1 MTVPPI
7 SSILGTLV
15 LCWVQISQYAQLGGN
30 SNLDPGAQA
39 TGRVGISPDFP
50 QDKPVETGGVHHS
63 DALHH
68 GSADLHAPE
77 APADETQ
84 PLDGPLEV
92 EDLQHGAPGDE
103 GVDVPVLHDDAAD
116 AELAEVGEGGAFEA
130 RRARELPEA
139 KVEAGEGGHPEER
152 VGEEHLPRGGAVDED
167 ELLDALGGKEAEP
180 ALEVRLARVHEAGHE
195 VGAAEGP
202 RLRATRRR

>member
-1 MTVPPI
+1 M
-7 SSILGTLV
+7 
-15 LCWVQISQYAQLGGN
+15 
-30 SNLDPGAQA
+30 
-39 TGRVGISPDFP
+39 RSPDFP

-63 DALHH
+63 DALHY

-116 AELAEVGEGGAFEA
+116 AELAEVGEGGAFEG

-139 KVEAGEGGHPEER
+139 KVEAGEGDHPEER
-152 VGEEHLPRGGAVDED
+152 VGEGHTRDRLSFLSLNLIFLCVCVCIINLCFVSLD
-167 ELLDALGGKEAEP
+167 LLQW
-180 ALEVRLARVHEAGHE
+180 LES
-195 VGAAEGP
+195 
-202 RLRATRRR
+202 TTNS